1 MTKVILYDISITMI
15 QTSTITQK
23 GQITIPQSIRQKMG
37 LTTGAKVL
45 FNLEKKKIIIS
56 PLSSFFDY
64 KGSIKSKKE
73 FNIQKMRQA
82 VKKQL
87 AKKYE

>member
-1 MTKVILYDISITMI
+1 MI

-23 GQITIPQSIRQKMG
+23 GQITIPQFIRQKMG
-37 LTTGAKVL
+37 LTAGAKVM
-45 FNLEKKKIIIS
+45 FNLEKKKIIVS
-56 PLSSFFDY
+56 PFSSFFDY

-73 FNIQKMRQA
+73 FSIQKMRQA

-87 AKKYE
+87 AKKYEKTD